1 MSLVRRF
8 GLVVMVLA
16 GLVLPGL
23 GGVAAAQDASW
34 CDQVYG
40 AEAGTRF
47 EGYTVV
53 YGSGGSG
60 SQIVL
65 GTDGDDYLSGGSGN
79 DILCGFGGNDVL
91 DGGSGNDILVGGSGL
106 DELYGGSGNDTLY
119 GTEMDYVLDGGSGRN
134 DVILGAVSATFYVT
148 FSGCHVV
155 ELGVVV
161 DGTDNSL
168 GTYPGACL
176 DLPLSPVTIPGVSRQ
191 SEIVFHLADYNCDG
205 AVFYSN
211 GDHGLVT
218 STSSGLQVDIY
229 DAGGDCLNVDQP
241 SVPSSGEG
249 NASIQVVFN
258 D

>member
-134 DVILGAVSATFYVT
+134 DVILGAVSATLYIT
-148 FSGCHVV
+148 FNACHALS
-155 ELGVVV
+155 LGVFV
-161 DGTDNSL
+161 DGVDHGLAAQL
-168 GTYPGACL
+168 GCPSFP
-176 DLPLSPVTIPGVSRQ
+176 LPVVIPGVSSQ
-191 SEIVFHLADYNCDG
+191 SEMVFYLDDNTCDYV
-205 AVFYSN
+205 VFYSN
-211 GDHGLVT
+211 GSHGLVVPT
-218 STSSGLQVDIY
+218 STGLQVDIN
-229 DAGGDCLNVDQP
+229 DAGGGCDFVDLP
-241 SVPSSGEG
+241 SVPVSGG
-249 NASIQVVFN
+249 GSASIQVVFN